1 MLLSVS
7 VFLRV
12 GVLHHTQ
19 LAMLEYEVRT
29 SSMWFKRLRTNNNAD
44 IGIGA
49 LIIFIAMVM
58 VAGVT
63 ASVMIQTM
71 NNLQDQAVK
80 TSEETIRD
88 ISSGLKISFVSG
100 FVQNATITQLAIFVG
115 TTTAS
120 DDVDLTYSILSLSD
134 SSNKVIL
141 NYTSSC
147 YSNSISNGL
156 FGTVSTSN
164 LTSSQYGLLVIR
176 DIDGSCNR
184 TKPILNDEDL
194 VVLLVNTST
203 CFSGLG
209 TRTEVTGEIYPE
221 HGIHGILGFTTP
233 STFEHSIVDLQP

>member
-1 MLLSVS
+1 MS
-7 VFLRV
+7 F
-12 GVLHHTQ
+12 Q
-19 LAMLEYEVRT
+19 
-29 SSMWFKRLRTNNNAD
+29 RLKTNQYAD

-88 ISSGLKISFVSG
+88 ISSGLRVSMVSG
-100 FVQNATITQLAIFVG
+100 YVQNATITQLAIFVS
-115 TTTAS
+115 TTAAS
-120 DDVDLTYSILSLSD
+120 DDVDLSYGIVSLSD

-141 NYTSSC
+141 NYTSTC
-147 YSNSISNGL
+147 YSHSVSNGL
-156 FGTVSTSN
+156 FGTISTSN
-164 LTSSQYGLLVIR
+164 LTSSQYGILVIR
-176 DIDGSCNR
+176 DIDGSCNM
-184 TKPILNDEDL
+184 TKPVLNDEDL

-203 CFSGLG
+203 CFSGIG
-209 TRTEVTGEIYPE
+209 TRTEVTGEVFPE
-221 HGIHGILGFTTP
+221 HGLHGVVGFTTP